1 VRRAALRRLA
11 AVVGA
16 AVVFAAIVGLL
27 LVALLGLDVRRGL
40 AVGYYLCG
48 AGICGLAVVLGTRPP
63 VRGTGQAGFIGL
75 ARWAGGGV
83 RWATP
88 EEHREAPNF
97 PALLLTIGVVLV
109 LIGVAVDD
117 RS

>member
-1 VRRAALRRLA
+1 
-11 AVVGA
+11 
-16 AVVFAAIVGLL
+16 
-27 LVALLGLDVRRGL
+27 
-40 AVGYYLCG
+40 
-48 AGICGLAVVLGTRPP
+48 
-63 VRGTGQAGFIGL
+63 
-75 ARWAGGGV
+75 V

>member
-16 AVVFAAIVGLL
+16 AAAFAAIVGLVL
-27 LVALLGLDVRRGL
+27 AALLGLDVRRGL

-48 AGICGLAVVLGTRPP
+48 AGLCGLGVILGTRPP
-63 VRGTGQAGFIGL
+63 VRGVGRAGFIGL

-83 RWATP
+83 RWATA
-88 EEHREAPNF
+88 EEHRDAPNF

-109 LIGVAVDD
+109 AIGIAVDD